1 MNRRFPIITLATLSL
16 ALLAQYAWAAT
27 DLSVTFVNPEKYTDA
42 SYSSMFANASDRA
55 DVQRDIEQHLQ
66 TLGERY
72 LAPGDAL
79 KIDVL
84 DIDLAG
90 RVEPLRSRVGNDVRV
105 IRDIAWPRMT
115 VRYTLTRGGQTA
127 ASREESLSDLNF
139 LSSFNRYSS
148 GDHLRYEKAM
158 LDRWF
163 AERFDSNKSR

>member
-115 VRYTLTRGGQTA
+115 VRYTLTRGGQTEHA
-127 ASREESLSDLNF
+127 IFIGACAELRHLFGKPRQCVPNF
-139 LSSFNRYSS
+139 VAPADPAFN
-148 GDHLRYEKAM
+148 G
-158 LDRWF
+158 
-163 AERFDSNKSR
+163 